1 MSAPASPV
9 NSPQKSAIVSI
20 ADQSTRLDSTLDTTL
35 GLSKYLSDSSL
46 ERSKNLTLPSYTQL
60 LLDAKD
66 TEPGPGQYPLP
77 SSIGAQ
83 LDSTKESG
91 PAAPMLAKNAK
102 SWSKVFLG
110 KQQQS
115 MFLCRDSPGAVYNPK
130 VLPSGGAIRLGK
142 GTGRKS
148 RSYETISPGPIYE
161 VCGDPGKDSKS
172 ASMGYGERKQHLVGD
187 PAIDCGPGTYDVA
200 SFIDHEHLSK
210 SFGASYNDYPPIM
223 QELVGRTS
231 PGPGMCRYDFGKNL
245 PQYRFSG
252 KVKFGTG
259 SRPRPRRN
267 TNPPPGAYNAH
278 KQYSVA
284 KDACI
289 DSQVWNYRAHRFGK
303 PSMKPRMDL
312 KRDAAYK
319 ELSWMMN

>member
-1 MSAPASPV
+1 ML
-9 NSPQKSAIVSI
+9 VSI
-20 ADQSTRLDSTLDTTL
+20 ADQSTRLDTTL
-35 GLSKYLSDSSL
+35 GTTLGKSISDSSL
-46 ERSKNLTLPSYTQL
+46 QRSKNLVLPSVASLQEL
-60 LLDAKD
+60 KD

-77 SSIGAQ
+77 SSLGPQ
-83 LDSTKESG
+83 LESTKDSG

-102 SWSKVFLG
+102 SWNKVFLG
-110 KQQQS
+110 KQQQNI
-115 MFLCRDSPGAVYNPK
+115 FLCRDSPGAVYNPK
-130 VLPSGGAIRLGK
+130 VLSKGGCINLGK
-142 GTGRKS
+142 TVGRAA
-148 RSYETISPGPIYE
+148 RSFETISPGPIYKVRE
-161 VCGDPGKDSKS
+161 DISKSCRS

-187 PAIDCGPGTYDVA
+187 PHIDCGPGTYDVPT
-200 SFIDHEHLSK
+200 FIDNEHLSK
-210 SFGASYNDYPPIM
+210 SFGIGYGDYPPLGS
-223 QELVGRTS
+223 ELVGRTS
-231 PGPGMCRYDFGKNL
+231 PGPGFCRYDFGKNL